1 MKQAFVKLA
10 ISLGCVLFVLS
21 FNGCKT
27 PAGGILVGW
36 GPESKGWHPTGS
48 KTVVKG
54 GPPTHAPAHG
64 YRAKYSYRYYP
75 SGCVYFDASR
85 KVYFYVEGNNWTMS
99 VSLPQEIQLRLG
111 SYVSIELDTDRPYIH
126 FEEHKRR
133 YPPPGQLK
141 KKNKK
146 WVKY

>member
-1 MKQAFVKLA
+1 MKQAVVKLA

-27 PAGGILVGW
+27 TAGGIHVGW
-36 GPESKGWHPTGS
+36 GSGSKGWHPTGS
-48 KTVVKG
+48 KKVGKG
-54 GPPTHAPAHG
+54 GPPAHAQAHG
-64 YRAKYSYRYYP
+64 YRAKHAYRYYP
-75 SGCVYFDASR
+75 SSCVYFDASR
-85 KVYFYVEGNNWTMS
+85 KVYFYVGGDNWTMS
-99 VSLPQEIQLRLG
+99 VSLPQEIQFRLG
-111 SYVSIELDTDRPYIH
+111 SYVTIELDTYRPYVH

-133 YPPPGQLK
+133 YPPGQLK